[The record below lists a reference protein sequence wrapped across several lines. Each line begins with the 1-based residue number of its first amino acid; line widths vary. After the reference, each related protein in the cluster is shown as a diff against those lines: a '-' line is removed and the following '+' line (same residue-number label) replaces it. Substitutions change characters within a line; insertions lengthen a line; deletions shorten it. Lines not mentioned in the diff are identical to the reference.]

1 MVKSIITVLISALIF
16 IGGSICEQVCLN
28 NSFQNFRERLIV
40 VYEKTEDETITAYD
54 VKSVQDLW
62 IKNKKTLH
70 VFISHNDIKELDMWI
85 SESLN
90 YVKQKN
96 YGEALDKIEVAIELT
111 EQIPK
116 GYLIRFETSFNSETV
131 YIKFYTI
138 A

>member
-1 MVKSIITVLISALIF
+1 MVKSIITVLVSALIF
-16 IGGSICEQVCLN
+16 IGGSICEQVYLN
-28 NSFQNFRERLIV
+28 NSFLNFRQRLIV

-116 GYLIRFETSFNSETV
+116 GYLIRFENVF
-131 YIKFYTI
+131 
-138 A
+138 

>member
-1 MVKSIITVLISALIF
+1 MVKSIITVLVSALIF
-16 IGGSICEQVCLN
+16 IGGSICEQVYLN
-28 NSFQNFRERLIV
+28 NSFRNFRQRLIV

-70 VFISHNDIKELDMWI
+70 VFISHNDIKEL
-85 SESLN
+85 N

-116 GYLIRFETSFNSETV
+116 GYLIRFENIF
-131 YIKFYTI
+131 
-138 A
+138 

>member
-1 MVKSIITVLISALIF
+1 MVKSIITVLVSALIF
-16 IGGSICEQVCLN
+16 IGGSIWEQVYLN
-28 NSFQNFRERLIV
+28 NSFRNFRQRLIV

-116 GYLIRFETSFNSETV
+116 GYLIRFENVF
-131 YIKFYTI
+131 
-138 A
+138 

>member
-1 MVKSIITVLISALIF
+1 MVKSIITVLVSALIF
-16 IGGSICEQVCLN
+16 IGGSICEQVYLN
-28 NSFQNFRERLIV
+28 NSFQNFRQRLIV

-116 GYLIRFETSFNSETV
+116 GYLIRFENIF
-131 YIKFYTI
+131 
-138 A
+138 

>member
-1 MVKSIITVLISALIF
+1 MVKSIITVLVSALIF
-16 IGGSICEQVCLN
+16 IGGSICEQVYLN
-28 NSFQNFRERLIV
+28 NSFQNFRQRLIV

-116 GYLIRFETSFNSETV
+116 GYLIRFENVF
-131 YIKFYTI
+131 
-138 A
+138 

>member
-1 MVKSIITVLISALIF
+1 MVKSIITVLVAALIF
-16 IGGSICEQVCLN
+16 IGGSVCEPVYLN
-28 NSFQNFRERLIV
+28 NSFQEIRQRLIV
-40 VYEKTEDETITAYD
+40 VYEKTEDETVTADD

-70 VFISHNDIKELDMWI
+70 VFVSHNDIKELDMWI

-116 GYLIRFETSFNSETV
+116 GYLIRFENVF
-131 YIKFYTI
+131 
-138 A
+138 

>member
-1 MVKSIITVLISALIF
+1 MVKSIITVLVSALIF
-16 IGGSICEQVCLN
+16 IGGSICEQVYLN
-28 NSFQNFRERLIV
+28 NSFQNFRQRLIV

-70 VFISHNDIKELDMWI
+70 IFISHNDIKELDMWI

-116 GYLIRFETSFNSETV
+116 GYLIRFENVF
-131 YIKFYTI
+131 
-138 A
+138 

>member
-1 MVKSIITVLISALIF
+1 MVKSIITVLVSALIF
-16 IGGSICEQVCLN
+16 IGGSICEQVYLN
-28 NSFQNFRERLIV
+28 NSFRNFRQRLIV

-62 IKNKKTLH
+62 
-70 VFISHNDIKELDMWI
+70 IKELDMWI

-116 GYLIRFETSFNSETV
+116 GYLIRFENVF
-131 YIKFYTI
+131 
-138 A
+138 

>member
-1 MVKSIITVLISALIF
+1 MVKSIITVLVSALIF
-16 IGGSICEQVCLN
+16 IGGSICEQVYLH
-28 NSFQNFRERLIV
+28 NSFRNFRQRLIV

-116 GYLIRFETSFNSETV
+116 GYLIRFENVF
-131 YIKFYTI
+131 
-138 A
+138 

>member
-1 MVKSIITVLISALIF
+1 M
-16 IGGSICEQVCLN
+16 
-28 NSFQNFRERLIV
+28 
-40 VYEKTEDETITAYD
+40 
-54 VKSVQDLW
+54 QDLW

-116 GYLIRFETSFNSETV
+116 GYLIRFENVF
-131 YIKFYTI
+131 
-138 A
+138 

>member
-1 MVKSIITVLISALIF
+1 MVKSIITVLVSALIF
-16 IGGSICEQVCLN
+16 IGGSICEQVYLN
-28 NSFQNFRERLIV
+28 NSFQNFRQRLIV

-62 IKNKKTLH
+62 IKTPKTLH
-70 VFISHNDIKELDMWI
+70 VFISHNDIKEPDMWI

-116 GYLIRFETSFNSETV
+116 GYLIRFENVF
-131 YIKFYTI
+131 
-138 A
+138 

>member
-1 MVKSIITVLISALIF
+1 MVKSIITVLVSALIF
-16 IGGSICEQVCLN
+16 IGGSICEQVYLN

-116 GYLIRFETSFNSETV
+116 GYLIRFENVF
-131 YIKFYTI
+131 
-138 A
+138 

>member
-1 MVKSIITVLISALIF
+1 MVKSIITVLVSALIF
-16 IGGSICEQVCLN
+16 IGGSICEQVYLN
-28 NSFQNFRERLIV
+28 NSFLNFRQRLIV

-116 GYLIRFETSFNSETV
+116 GYLIRFENIF
-131 YIKFYTI
+131 
-138 A
+138 

>member
-1 MVKSIITVLISALIF
+1 MVKSIITVLVSALIF
-16 IGGSICEQVCLN
+16 IGGSICEQVYLN

-96 YGEALDKIEVAIELT
+96 YGEALDKIEVAIELA

-116 GYLIRFETSFNSETV
+116 GYLIRFENVF
-131 YIKFYTI
+131 
-138 A
+138 

>member
-1 MVKSIITVLISALIF
+1 MVKSIITVLVSALIF
-16 IGGSICEQVCLN
+16 IGGSICEQVYLN
-28 NSFQNFRERLIV
+28 NSFRNFRERLIV

-90 YVKQKN
+90 YSFSSSKT
-96 YGEALDKIEVAIELT
+96 ALRVMER
-111 EQIPK
+111 
-116 GYLIRFETSFNSETV
+116 IRVRFMRNNLL
-131 YIKFYTI
+131 
-138 A
+138 

>member
-1 MVKSIITVLISALIF
+1 MVKSIITVLVSALIF
-16 IGGSICEQVCLN
+16 IGGSICEQVYLN
-28 NSFQNFRERLIV
+28 NSFRNFRERLIV

-116 GYLIRFETSFNSETV
+116 GYLIRFENIF
-131 YIKFYTI
+131 
-138 A
+138 

>member
-1 MVKSIITVLISALIF
+1 MVKSIITVLVSALIF
-16 IGGSICEQVCLN
+16 IGGSICEQVYLN
-28 NSFQNFRERLIV
+28 NSFRTFRQRLIV

-116 GYLIRFETSFNSETV
+116 GYLIRFENVF
-131 YIKFYTI
+131 
-138 A
+138 

>member
-1 MVKSIITVLISALIF
+1 MVKSIITVLVSALIF
-16 IGGSICEQVCLN
+16 IGGSICEQVYLN
-28 NSFQNFRERLIV
+28 NSFQNFRQRLIV

-70 VFISHNDIKELDMWI
+70 VFISHNAIKELDMWI

-116 GYLIRFETSFNSETV
+116 GYLIRFENVF
-131 YIKFYTI
+131 
-138 A
+138 